1 MQVLGT
7 RAGGFRKK
15 PRSESPI
22 FFQHFRFLRPFLA
35 VDTRTFLYLHVHPIG
50 RLRHDPF
57 PPFRLQDTKFLIP
70 LKKIQLEI
78 LGLSSSQ
85 SQSGSF
91 ALILG
96 EKGGNRRLPIII
108 GMFEAQSIAIQIEKI
123 SPNRPLTHDL
133 FKSFAEHV
141 HVVILE
147 VVISDLKE
155 GVFYSRIVCSDGATT
170 FDIDARPSDAIAIGL
185 RFGVP
190 IYTVESVLSEAGIIL
205 SDLDEAESDTE
216 DEDDD
221 EDDDNDTDSPR
232 AARTQPEPRDPSGQV
247 SMEELSK
254 MLSEALNRED
264 YEKAAKI
271 RDELNKRNG

>member
-1 MQVLGT
+1 V
-7 RAGGFRKK
+7 
-15 PRSESPI
+15 
-22 FFQHFRFLRPFLA
+22 
-35 VDTRTFLYLHVHPIG
+35 
-50 RLRHDPF
+50 
-57 PPFRLQDTKFLIP
+57 
-70 LKKIQLEI
+70 KKIQLEI

-96 EKGGNRRLPIII
+96 EKSGNRRLPIII

-205 SDLDEAESDTE
+205 SDLDEAAEEVDT
-216 DEDDD
+216 DEDDEDD
-221 EDDDNDTDSPR
+221 EDDDDATTPR
-232 AARTQPEPRDPSGQV
+232 SSSKAEPKEPSGQV
-247 SMEELSK
+247 SLDELTK
-254 MLSEALNRED
+254 MLAQALEKED

>member
-1 MQVLGT
+1 M
-7 RAGGFRKK
+7 
-15 PRSESPI
+15 
-22 FFQHFRFLRPFLA
+22 
-35 VDTRTFLYLHVHPIG
+35 
-50 RLRHDPF
+50 
-57 PPFRLQDTKFLIP
+57 
-70 LKKIQLEI
+70 KKIPLEI

-96 EKGGNRRLPIII
+96 EKHGNRRLPIII

-133 FKSFAEHV
+133 FKAFAEHV
-141 HVVILE
+141 HVAILE
-147 VVISDLKE
+147 VIISDLKE

-170 FDIDARPSDAIAIGL
+170 FEIDARPSDAIAIGL

-190 IYTVESVLSEAGIIL
+190 IFTVESVLSEAGIIL
-205 SDLDEAESDTE
+205 SDLDENSEEEEDEDDRDDE

-221 EDDDNDTDSPR
+221 QATP
-232 AARTQPEPRDPSGQV
+232 AAKPAETREPSGQV
-247 SMEELSK
+247 SLDELTK
-254 MLSEALNRED
+254 MLAQALEKED
-264 YEKAAKI
+264 YEKAARI

>member
-1 MQVLGT
+1 
-7 RAGGFRKK
+7 
-15 PRSESPI
+15 
-22 FFQHFRFLRPFLA
+22 
-35 VDTRTFLYLHVHPIG
+35 
-50 RLRHDPF
+50 
-57 PPFRLQDTKFLIP
+57 
-70 LKKIQLEI
+70 LKKIPLEI

-96 EKGGNRRLPIII
+96 EKHGNRRLPIII

-133 FKSFAEHV
+133 FKAFAEHV
-141 HVVILE
+141 HVTIIE

-170 FDIDARPSDAIAIGL
+170 FEIDARPSDAIAIGL

-190 IYTVESVLSEAGIIL
+190 IFTVESVLSEAGIIL
-205 SDLDEAESDTE
+205 SDLDEASEDEDEDDTDE

-221 EDDDNDTDSPR
+221 DSSSPAPR
-232 AARTQPEPRDPSGQV
+232 PAEPREPSGQV
-247 SMEELSK
+247 SLDELTK
-254 MLSEALNRED
+254 MLAQAVEKED

-271 RDELNKRNG
+271 RDELDKRNS

>member
-1 MQVLGT
+1 
-7 RAGGFRKK
+7 
-15 PRSESPI
+15 
-22 FFQHFRFLRPFLA
+22 
-35 VDTRTFLYLHVHPIG
+35 
-50 RLRHDPF
+50 
-57 PPFRLQDTKFLIP
+57 
-70 LKKIQLEI
+70 LKKIPLEI

-96 EKGGNRRLPIII
+96 EKHGNRRLPIII

-133 FKSFAEHV
+133 FNAFAEHV
-141 HVVILE
+141 HVTIVE

-170 FDIDARPSDAIAIGL
+170 FEIDARPSDAIAIGL

-190 IYTVESVLSEAGIIL
+190 IFTVESVLSEAGIIL
-205 SDLDEAESDTE
+205 SDLDEASEDEDEDDTDE

-221 EDDDNDTDSPR
+221 DSPR
-232 AARTQPEPRDPSGQV
+232 PEPRPSEPREPSGQV
-247 SMEELSK
+247 SLDELTK
-254 MLSEALNRED
+254 MLAQAVEKED

-271 RDELNKRNG
+271 RDELDKRNS

>member
-1 MQVLGT
+1 M
-7 RAGGFRKK
+7 
-15 PRSESPI
+15 
-22 FFQHFRFLRPFLA
+22 
-35 VDTRTFLYLHVHPIG
+35 
-50 RLRHDPF
+50 
-57 PPFRLQDTKFLIP
+57 
-70 LKKIQLEI
+70 KKIPLEI

-96 EKGGNRRLPIII
+96 EKHGNRRLPIII

-141 HVVILE
+141 HVAIIE

-170 FDIDARPSDAIAIGL
+170 FEIDARPSDAIAIGL

-190 IYTVESVLSEAGIIL
+190 IFTVESVLSEAGIIL
-205 SDLDEAESDTE
+205 SDLDEAAEE
-216 DEDDD
+216 DEDDQDRDDEDD
-221 EDDDNDTDSPR
+221 EDDDSPTPAPR
-232 AARTQPEPRDPSGQV
+232 PTEPKEPSGQV
-247 SMEELSK
+247 PVEELSK
-254 MLSEALNRED
+254 MLQQSLERED
-264 YEKAAKI
+264 YERAAKI